1 MGLVWSHRSGYGTC
15 GVIGAISRLANK
27 GGVAMT
33 IFNRALLILAFI
45 SSTTA
50 FAEPEQS
57 SLSVLMPKSGTYSRP
72 ISTGNAEA
80 QQFFDQ
86 GLRFAWGFY
95 FPESIASYQEASRLA
110 PDHPMPYWG
119 IAHAAGPNP
128 NSRYAQMPD
137 DPQGAGLAAI
147 EAALARINRAT
158 PMEAA
163 LINALYVFYDAKS
176 IPDPR
181 ERDRAYLAEMRKLNQ
196 QYPDD
201 PDVAALYAGSFM
213 SIRRWDYWDK
223 NGDAKGETLAVAKA
237 LEHVINTGDPHPGV
251 YHLHIH
257 LIEASL
263 EPERAMVSADA
274 LEATLPIG
282 GHVVHMPAHIFVR
295 VGDYQRAIDNNLR
308 SLAVDKEFAQHWGD
322 IPLPNIG
329 TYPLSHKIHAGH
341 ALDFV
346 RYAATMQGSSELAI
360 KSAKQMAEAMSQQGT
375 PMGRMQK
382 RVAAPWV
389 TLKIFGK
396 WDELLAIEPL
406 KHSTPY
412 LTGILAYVKGSAH
425 VAKGQ
430 FDEAAQKL
438 SEIHRI
444 AASPDVSVNRAGAT
458 ATAELLALAAHAL
471 EGEMKMA
478 QGDLDGAIAAFEK
491 GVALEDT
498 NNYTEPPDWPQSMR
512 LYLGAALL
520 KAGRAAD
527 AEAVFRRDLRWHQNN
542 GWSLFGLTQAL
553 EAQGKSEE
561 ARSKKDAWARVWSN
575 SDFTLQGSAV
585 L

>member
-1 MGLVWSHRSGYGTC
+1 MNVTARLLTALMLVCLSHQSFAMSADADT
-15 GVIGAISRLANK
+15 VSRH
-27 GGVAMT
+27 
-33 IFNRALLILAFI
+33 ALL
-45 SSTTA
+45 
-50 FAEPEQS
+50 
-57 SLSVLMPKSGTYSRP
+57 VPKSGTYSRA
-72 ISTGNAEA
+72 ISTDVALA
-80 QQFFDQ
+80 QTYFDQ
-86 GLRFAWGFY
+86 GLRLAWGFY
-95 FPESIASYQEASRLA
+95 FPESIASYQEASRLD
-110 PDHPMPYWG
+110 PTHPMPYWG

-147 EAALARINRAT
+147 EAALDRIDRAT

-163 LINALYVFYDAKS
+163 LIKALYVFYDAKS

-181 ERDRAYLAEMRKLNQ
+181 ERDRAYLAEMRKLNKKHP
-196 QYPDD
+196 YD
-201 PDVAALYAGSFM
+201 PDIAALYAGSFM

-223 NGDAKGETLAVAKA
+223 SGEAKGETLAVAEA

-322 IPLPNIG
+322 LPLPSIG

-360 KSAKQMAEAMSQQGT
+360 KSAKQMAEAISQHGT

-389 TLKIFGK
+389 TLKIFGQ
-396 WDELLAIEPL
+396 WDELLTIESLP
-406 KHSTPY
+406 HSTPY
-412 LTGILAYVKGSAH
+412 LDGILSYVKGSAYI
-425 VAKGQ
+425 AKGSLDRAKQ
-430 FDEAAQKL
+430 EL
-438 SEIHRI
+438 SNIQRI
-444 AASPDVSVNRAGAT
+444 AQSPDVSVNRAGAT

-471 EGEMKMA
+471 DGEIKLA
-478 QGDLDGAIAAFEK
+478 EGDLTGAIAAFEK

-512 LYLGAALL
+512 LYLGNALMV
-520 KAGRAAD
+520 AGRFEE
-527 AEAVFRRDLRWHQNN
+527 AEAVFRKDLRWHQNN
-542 GWSLFGLTQAL
+542 GWSLFGLMKAL
-553 EAQGKSEE
+553 AAQNKKNEAKVIQKQWS
-561 ARSKKDAWARVWSN
+561 SVWSHADVQLT
-575 SDFTLQGSAV
+575 SPVIL
-585 L
+585 

>member
-1 MGLVWSHRSGYGTC
+1 MNVTARLLTALMLV
-15 GVIGAISRLANK
+15 
-27 GGVAMT
+27 
-33 IFNRALLILAFI
+33 
-45 SSTTA
+45 
-50 FAEPEQS
+50 
-57 SLSVLMPKSGTYSRP
+57 SLSHQSFAMSADADTASRHAVLVPKSGTYSRA
-72 ISTGNAEA
+72 ISTDVALA
-80 QQFFDQ
+80 QTYFDQ
-86 GLRFAWGFY
+86 GLRLAWGFY
-95 FPESIASYQEASRLA
+95 FPESIASYQEASRLD
-110 PDHPMPYWG
+110 PSHPMPYWG

-147 EAALARINRAT
+147 EAALDRIDRAT

-181 ERDRAYLAEMRKLNQ
+181 ERDRAYLAEMRELNKKH
-196 QYPDD
+196 PDD

-223 NGDAKGETLAVAKA
+223 SGEAKGETLAVAEA
-237 LEHVINTGDPHPGV
+237 LEHVITTGDPHPGV

-322 IPLPNIG
+322 LPLPNIG

-360 KSAKQMAEAMSQQGT
+360 KSAKQMAEAISQHGT

-389 TLKIFGK
+389 TLKIFGQ
-396 WDELLAIEPL
+396 WDELLTIESL
-406 KHSTPY
+406 SA
-412 LTGILAYVKGSAH
+412 LNALLDGILSYVKGSAH
-425 VAKGQ
+425 IAKGSL
-430 FDEAAQKL
+430 DRAQQEL
-438 SEIHRI
+438 SNIQRI
-444 AASPDVSVNRAGAT
+444 AQSPDVSVNRAGAT

-471 EGEMKMA
+471 DGEIKLA
-478 QGDLDGAIAAFEK
+478 EGDLTGAIAAFEK

-512 LYLGAALL
+512 LYLGNALL
-520 KAGRAAD
+520 VAGRFEE
-527 AEAVFRRDLRWHQNN
+527 AEAVFRKDLRWHQNN
-542 GWSLFGLTQAL
+542 GWSLFGLMKAL
-553 EAQGKSEE
+553 EAQNKKNE
-561 ARSKKDAWARVWSN
+561 AKVIQKQWSSVWSHADVQLT
-575 SDFTLQGSAV
+575 SPVIL
-585 L
+585 

>member
-1 MGLVWSHRSGYGTC
+1 MNVTARLLTALMMVFLSH
-15 GVIGAISRLANK
+15 
-27 GGVAMT
+27 
-33 IFNRALLILAFI
+33 
-45 SSTTA
+45 
-50 FAEPEQS
+50 QS
-57 SLSVLMPKSGTYSRP
+57 SAMGADADTASPHAVLVPKSGTYSRA
-72 ISTGNAEA
+72 ISTDVALA
-80 QQFFDQ
+80 QTYFDQ

-95 FPESIASYQEASRLA
+95 FPESIASYREASILD
-110 PDHPMPYWG
+110 PSHPMPYWG

-147 EAALARINRAT
+147 EAALDRIDRAT
-158 PMEAA
+158 PMEAS
-163 LINALYVFYDAKS
+163 LINALFVFYDAKS

-181 ERDRAYLAEMRKLNQ
+181 ERDRAYLAEMRRLNK

-223 NGDAKGETLAVAKA
+223 NGEAKGETLAVAEA
-237 LEHVINTGDPHPGV
+237 LEHVITTGDPHPGV

-322 IPLPNIG
+322 LPLPNIG

-360 KSAKQMAEAMSQQGT
+360 RSAKQMAEAISQHGT

-389 TLKIFGK
+389 TLKIFGQ
-396 WDELLAIEPL
+396 WDELLAIKSL

-412 LTGILAYVKGSAH
+412 LDGILSYVKGTAH
-425 VAKGQ
+425 IAKGSLDRANQ
-430 FDEAAQKL
+430 EL
-438 SEIHRI
+438 SNIQRI
-444 AASPDVSVNRAGAT
+444 AQSPDVSVNRAGAT
-458 ATAELLALAAHAL
+458 ATAELLGLAAHAL
-471 EGEMKMA
+471 DGEIKLA
-478 QGDLDGAIAAFEK
+478 EGDLAGAIAAFEK

-512 LYLGAALL
+512 LYLGNALL
-520 KAGRAAD
+520 VAGRFEE
-527 AEAVFRRDLRWHQNN
+527 AEAVFRKDLRWHQNN
-542 GWSLFGLTQAL
+542 GWSLFGLMKAL
-553 EAQGKSEE
+553 EAQNKKNE
-561 ARSKKDAWARVWSN
+561 AKVIQKQWSSVWSHADVQLT
-575 SDFTLQGSAV
+575 SPVIL
-585 L
+585 

>member
-1 MGLVWSHRSGYGTC
+1 MRFLKYVFVCISLVLSAHAMSATDMDTESS
-15 GVIGAISRLANK
+15 VAI
-27 GGVAMT
+27 M
-33 IFNRALLILAFI
+33 
-45 SSTTA
+45 
-50 FAEPEQS
+50 
-57 SLSVLMPKSGTYSRP
+57 MPKSGTYSRP
-72 ISTGNAEA
+72 ISTDEAEA
-80 QQFFDQ
+80 QRFFDQ

-95 FPESIASYQEASRLA
+95 FPESIASYQEASRLD
-110 PDHPMPYWG
+110 PSHPMPYWG

-147 EAALARINRAT
+147 EAALDRIDRAT
-158 PMEAA
+158 PMETA

-181 ERDRAYLAEMRKLNQ
+181 ERDRAYLSEMRKLNK

-201 PDVAALYAGSFM
+201 PDIAALYAGSFM

-223 NGDAKGETLAVAKA
+223 NGEAKGETLAVAKA

-322 IPLPNIG
+322 LPLPNIG

-360 KSAKQMAEAMSQQGT
+360 KSAKQMAVAISQHGT

-396 WDELLAIEPL
+396 WDEVLAIEPL

-430 FDEAAQKL
+430 FEEAAQKL
-438 SEIHRI
+438 DEIHRI
-444 AASPDVSVNRAGAT
+444 AASPDISVNRAGAT
-458 ATAELLALAAHAL
+458 ATAELLALAANAL

-478 QGDLDGAIAAFEK
+478 QGDLDGAISAFEK

-520 KAGRAAD
+520 KAGRAAE

-553 EAQGKSEE
+553 DAQGKSAE
-561 ARSKKDAWARVWSN
+561 AAATREAWTKVWSYA
-575 SDFTLQGSAV
+575 DVTLNAPAI

>member
-1 MGLVWSHRSGYGTC
+1 
-15 GVIGAISRLANK
+15 
-27 GGVAMT
+27 MT

-72 ISTGNAEA
+72 ISTENAEA

-308 SLAVDKEFAQHWGD
+308 SLAVDKEFAKHWGD

-360 KSAKQMAEAMSQQGT
+360 KSAKQMAEAMSQHGT

-561 ARSKKDAWARVWSN
+561 ARSKKDAWAKVWSQADI
-575 SDFTLQGSAV
+575 SLTAPAIL
-585 L
+585 

>member
-1 MGLVWSHRSGYGTC
+1 MNVTARLLTALMLVCLSHQSFAMSADADT
-15 GVIGAISRLANK
+15 VSRH
-27 GGVAMT
+27 
-33 IFNRALLILAFI
+33 ALL
-45 SSTTA
+45 
-50 FAEPEQS
+50 
-57 SLSVLMPKSGTYSRP
+57 VPKSGTYSRA
-72 ISTGNAEA
+72 ISTDVALA
-80 QQFFDQ
+80 QTYFDQ
-86 GLRFAWGFY
+86 GLRLAWGFY
-95 FPESIASYQEASRLA
+95 FPESIASYQEASRLD
-110 PDHPMPYWG
+110 PTHPMPYWG

-147 EAALARINRAT
+147 EAALDRIDRAT

-163 LINALYVFYDAKS
+163 LIKALYVFYNAKS

-181 ERDRAYLAEMRKLNQ
+181 ERDRAYLAEMRKLNKKHP
-196 QYPDD
+196 YD
-201 PDVAALYAGSFM
+201 PDIAALYAGSFM

-223 NGDAKGETLAVAKA
+223 SGEAKGETLAVAEA

-322 IPLPNIG
+322 LPLPSIG

-360 KSAKQMAEAMSQQGT
+360 KSAKQMAEAISQHGT

-389 TLKIFGK
+389 TLKIFGQ
-396 WDELLAIEPL
+396 WDELLTIESLP
-406 KHSTPY
+406 HSTPY
-412 LTGILAYVKGSAH
+412 LDGILSYVKGSAYI
-425 VAKGQ
+425 AKGLLDRAKQ
-430 FDEAAQKL
+430 EL
-438 SEIHRI
+438 SNIQRI
-444 AASPDVSVNRAGAT
+444 AQSPDVSVNRAGAT

-471 EGEMKMA
+471 DGEIKLA
-478 QGDLDGAIAAFEK
+478 EGDLTGAIAAFEK

-512 LYLGAALL
+512 LYLGNALMV
-520 KAGRAAD
+520 AGRFEE
-527 AEAVFRRDLRWHQNN
+527 AEAVFRKDLRWHQNN
-542 GWSLFGLTQAL
+542 GWSLFGLMKAL
-553 EAQGKSEE
+553 AAQNKKNEAKVIQKQWS
-561 ARSKKDAWARVWSN
+561 SVWSHADVQLT
-575 SDFTLQGSAV
+575 SPVIL
-585 L
+585 

>member
-1 MGLVWSHRSGYGTC
+1 MNVTARLLTALMLV
-15 GVIGAISRLANK
+15 
-27 GGVAMT
+27 
-33 IFNRALLILAFI
+33 
-45 SSTTA
+45 
-50 FAEPEQS
+50 
-57 SLSVLMPKSGTYSRP
+57 SLSHQSFAMSTDADTASPHAVLVPKSGTYSRA
-72 ISTGNAEA
+72 ISTDVALA
-80 QQFFDQ
+80 QTYFDQ
-86 GLRFAWGFY
+86 GLRLAWGFY
-95 FPESIASYQEASRLA
+95 FPESIASYQEASRLD
-110 PDHPMPYWG
+110 PSHPMPYWG

-147 EAALARINRAT
+147 EAALDRIDRAT

-163 LINALYVFYDAKS
+163 LIKALYVFYDAKS

-181 ERDRAYLAEMRKLNQ
+181 ERDRAYLAEMRELNKKH
-196 QYPDD
+196 PDD

-223 NGDAKGETLAVAKA
+223 SGEAKGETLAVAEA
-237 LEHVINTGDPHPGV
+237 LEHVITTGDPHPGV

-322 IPLPNIG
+322 LPLPNIG

-360 KSAKQMAEAMSQQGT
+360 KSAKQMAEAISQHGT

-389 TLKIFGK
+389 TLKIFGQ
-396 WDELLAIEPL
+396 WDELLTIESLP
-406 KHSTPY
+406 HSTPY
-412 LTGILAYVKGSAH
+412 LDGILSYVKGSAH
-425 VAKGQ
+425 IAKGSL
-430 FDEAAQKL
+430 DRAQQEL
-438 SEIHRI
+438 SNIQRI
-444 AASPDVSVNRAGAT
+444 AQSPDVSVNRAGAT

-471 EGEMKMA
+471 DGEIKLA
-478 QGDLDGAIAAFEK
+478 EGDLTGAIAAFEK

-512 LYLGAALL
+512 LYLGNALL
-520 KAGRAAD
+520 VAGRFEE
-527 AEAVFRRDLRWHQNN
+527 AEAVFRKDLRWHQNN
-542 GWSLFGLTQAL
+542 GWSLFGLMKAL
-553 EAQGKSEE
+553 EAQNKKNE
-561 ARSKKDAWARVWSN
+561 AKVIQKQWSSVWSHADVQLT
-575 SDFTLQGSAV
+575 SPVIL
-585 L
+585 

>member
-1 MGLVWSHRSGYGTC
+1 MNFTARLLTALMLVFLSHQSFAMSADADT
-15 GVIGAISRLANK
+15 VSRH
-27 GGVAMT
+27 
-33 IFNRALLILAFI
+33 ALL
-45 SSTTA
+45 
-50 FAEPEQS
+50 
-57 SLSVLMPKSGTYSRP
+57 VPKSGTYSRA
-72 ISTGNAEA
+72 ISTDVALA
-80 QQFFDQ
+80 QTYFDQ
-86 GLRFAWGFY
+86 GLRLAWGFY
-95 FPESIASYQEASRLA
+95 FPESIASYQEASRLD
-110 PDHPMPYWG
+110 PTHPMPYWG

-147 EAALARINRAT
+147 EAALDRIDRAT

-163 LINALYVFYDAKS
+163 LIKALYVFYNAKS

-181 ERDRAYLAEMRKLNQ
+181 ERDRAYLAEMRKLNKKHP
-196 QYPDD
+196 YD
-201 PDVAALYAGSFM
+201 PDIAALYAGSFM

-223 NGDAKGETLAVAKA
+223 SGEAKGETLAVAEA

-322 IPLPNIG
+322 LPLPSIG

-360 KSAKQMAEAMSQQGT
+360 KSAKQMAEAISQHGT

-389 TLKIFGK
+389 TLKIFGQ
-396 WDELLAIEPL
+396 WDELLTIESLP
-406 KHSTPY
+406 HSTPY
-412 LTGILAYVKGSAH
+412 LDGILSYVKGSAYI
-425 VAKGQ
+425 AKGSLDRAKQ
-430 FDEAAQKL
+430 EL
-438 SEIHRI
+438 SNIQRI
-444 AASPDVSVNRAGAT
+444 AQSPDVSVNRAGAT

-471 EGEMKMA
+471 DGEIKLA
-478 QGDLDGAIAAFEK
+478 EGDLTGAIAAFEK

-512 LYLGAALL
+512 LYLGNALMV
-520 KAGRAAD
+520 AGRFD
-527 AEAVFRRDLRWHQNN
+527 EAEAVFRKDLRWHQNN
-542 GWSLFGLTQAL
+542 GWSLFGLMKAL
-553 EAQGKSEE
+553 AAQNKKNEAKVIQKQWS
-561 ARSKKDAWARVWSN
+561 SVWSHADVQLT
-575 SDFTLQGSAV
+575 SPVIL
-585 L
+585 

>member
-1 MGLVWSHRSGYGTC
+1 MRISGYLLTGMLT
-15 GVIGAISRLANK
+15 VFSMGA
-27 GGVAMT
+27 
-33 IFNRALLILAFI
+33 
-45 SSTTA
+45 
-50 FAEPEQS
+50 
-57 SLSVLMPKSGTYSRP
+57 LSNNDHHAIVVPDSGNYSRP
-72 ISTGNAEA
+72 ISTENAAA
-80 QQFFDQ
+80 QGFFDQ

-95 FPESIASYQEASRLA
+95 FPESIASYQEASRLD
-110 PDHPMPYWG
+110 PSHPMPFWG

-137 DPQGAGLAAI
+137 DPKGAGLAAI
-147 EAALARINRAT
+147 EAALDRIDRAT
-158 PMEAA
+158 SMEAS
-163 LINALYVFYDAKS
+163 LINALHVFYDAKS

-181 ERDRAYLAEMRKLNQ
+181 ARDRAYLAEMRKMNK

-201 PDVAALYAGSFM
+201 PDIAALYAGSFM
-213 SIRRWDYWDK
+213 SIRRWDYWGK
-223 NGDAKGETLAVAKA
+223 NGDAKGETLAVAEA

-308 SLAVDKEFAQHWGD
+308 SLAVDKQFAQHWGD
-322 IPLPNIG
+322 LPLPMIG

-360 KSAKQMAEAMSQQGT
+360 RSAKQMAEAISQHGT

-389 TLKIFGK
+389 TLKIFGQ
-396 WDELLAIEPL
+396 WDELLAIEDL
-406 KHSTPY
+406 QHSTPY
-412 LTGILAYVKGSAH
+412 LSGILSYVKGSAH
-425 VAKGQ
+425 IAKGSLDQ
-430 FDEAAQKL
+430 AKRKL

-444 AASPDVSVNRAGAT
+444 AQSSDVSVNRAGAT

-471 EGEMKMA
+471 DGEIKLAEGDHE
-478 QGDLDGAIAAFEK
+478 GAIVAFQK

-512 LYLGAALL
+512 LYLGHALL
-520 KAGRAAD
+520 VAGRFEE
-527 AEAVFRRDLRWHQNN
+527 AEAVFRKDLRWHQNN
-542 GWSLFGLTQAL
+542 GWSLYGLLKAL
-553 EAQGKSEE
+553 EAQDKKNE
-561 ARSKKDAWARVWSN
+561 AKVIQKQWSSVWSHADVQLT
-575 SDFTLQGSAV
+575 SPVIL
-585 L
+585 

>member
-1 MGLVWSHRSGYGTC
+1 MNVTARLLTALMLVCLSHQSFAMSADADT
-15 GVIGAISRLANK
+15 VSRH
-27 GGVAMT
+27 
-33 IFNRALLILAFI
+33 ALL
-45 SSTTA
+45 
-50 FAEPEQS
+50 
-57 SLSVLMPKSGTYSRP
+57 VPKSGTYSRA
-72 ISTGNAEA
+72 ISTDVALA
-80 QQFFDQ
+80 QTYFDQ
-86 GLRFAWGFY
+86 GLRLAWGFY
-95 FPESIASYQEASRLA
+95 FPESIASYQEASRLD
-110 PDHPMPYWG
+110 PTHPMPYWG

-147 EAALARINRAT
+147 EAALDRIDRAT

-163 LINALYVFYDAKS
+163 LIKALYVFYNAKS

-181 ERDRAYLAEMRKLNQ
+181 ERDRAYLAEMRKLNKKHP
-196 QYPDD
+196 YD
-201 PDVAALYAGSFM
+201 PDIAALYAGSFM

-223 NGDAKGETLAVAKA
+223 SGEAKGETLAVAEA

-322 IPLPNIG
+322 LPLPSIG

-360 KSAKQMAEAMSQQGT
+360 KSAKQMAEAISQHGT

-389 TLKIFGK
+389 TLKIFGQ
-396 WDELLAIEPL
+396 WDELLTIESLP
-406 KHSTPY
+406 HSTPY
-412 LTGILAYVKGSAH
+412 LDGILSYVKGSAYI
-425 VAKGQ
+425 AKGSLDRAKQ
-430 FDEAAQKL
+430 EL
-438 SEIHRI
+438 SNIQRI
-444 AASPDVSVNRAGAT
+444 AQSPDVSVNRAGAT

-471 EGEMKMA
+471 DGEIKLA
-478 QGDLDGAIAAFEK
+478 EGDLAGAIAAFEK

-512 LYLGAALL
+512 LYLGNALMV
-520 KAGRAAD
+520 AGRFD
-527 AEAVFRRDLRWHQNN
+527 EAEAVFRKDLRWHQNN
-542 GWSLFGLTQAL
+542 GWSLFGLMKAL
-553 EAQGKSEE
+553 AAQNKKNEAKVIQKQWS
-561 ARSKKDAWARVWSN
+561 SVWSHADVQLT
-575 SDFTLQGSAV
+575 SPVIL
-585 L
+585 

>member
-1 MGLVWSHRSGYGTC
+1 MRISGYLLTGMLT
-15 GVIGAISRLANK
+15 VFSMAALSNNDHHAI
-27 GGVAMT
+27 VV
-33 IFNRALLILAFI
+33 
-45 SSTTA
+45 
-50 FAEPEQS
+50 PD
-57 SLSVLMPKSGTYSRP
+57 SGNYSRP
-72 ISTGNAEA
+72 ISTENAAA
-80 QQFFDQ
+80 QGFFDQ

-95 FPESIASYQEASRLA
+95 FPESIASYQEASRLD
-110 PDHPMPYWG
+110 PSHPMPFWG

-137 DPQGAGLAAI
+137 DPKGAGLAAI
-147 EAALARINRAT
+147 EAALDRIDRAT
-158 PMEAA
+158 SMEAS
-163 LINALYVFYDAKS
+163 LINALHVFYDAKS

-181 ERDRAYLAEMRKLNQ
+181 ERDRAYLAEMRKLNK

-201 PDVAALYAGSFM
+201 PDIAALYAGSFM
-213 SIRRWDYWDK
+213 SIRRWDYWGK
-223 NGDAKGETLAVAKA
+223 NGDAKGETLAVAEA

-308 SLAVDKEFAQHWGD
+308 SLAVDKQFAQHWGD
-322 IPLPNIG
+322 LPLPMIG

-360 KSAKQMAEAMSQQGT
+360 RSAKQMAEAISQHGT

-389 TLKIFGK
+389 TLKIFGQ
-396 WDELLAIEPL
+396 WDELLAIEDL
-406 KHSTPY
+406 QHSTPY
-412 LTGILAYVKGSAH
+412 LSGILSYVKGSAH
-425 VAKGQ
+425 IAKGSLDQ
-430 FDEAAQKL
+430 AKRKL

-444 AASPDVSVNRAGAT
+444 AQSSDVSVNRAGAT

-471 EGEMKMA
+471 DGEIKLAEGDHE
-478 QGDLDGAIAAFEK
+478 GAIVAFQK

-498 NNYTEPPDWPQSMR
+498 NNYTEPPIGRSRYGFTWVMR
-512 LYLGAALL
+512 CWS
-520 KAGRAAD
+520 RD
-527 AEAVFRRDLRWHQNN
+527 DLRRPKRC
-542 GWSLFGLTQAL
+542 S
-553 EAQGKSEE
+553 GKICVGT
-561 ARSKKDAWARVWSN
+561 RTTVGPCTDC
-575 SDFTLQGSAV
+575 
-585 L
+585 

>member
-1 MGLVWSHRSGYGTC
+1 MGADADTASPHAVLV
-15 GVIGAISRLANK
+15 
-27 GGVAMT
+27 
-33 IFNRALLILAFI
+33 
-45 SSTTA
+45 
-50 FAEPEQS
+50 
-57 SLSVLMPKSGTYSRP
+57 PKSGTYSRA
-72 ISTGNAEA
+72 ISTDVALA
-80 QQFFDQ
+80 QTYFDQ

-95 FPESIASYQEASRLA
+95 FPESIASYREASILD
-110 PDHPMPYWG
+110 PSHPMPYWG

-147 EAALARINRAT
+147 EAALDRIDRAT
-158 PMEAA
+158 PMEAS
-163 LINALYVFYDAKS
+163 LINALFVFYDAKS

-181 ERDRAYLAEMRKLNQ
+181 ERDRAYLAEMRRLNK

-223 NGDAKGETLAVAKA
+223 NGEAKGETLAVAEA
-237 LEHVINTGDPHPGV
+237 LEHVITTGDPHPGV

-322 IPLPNIG
+322 LPLPNIG

-360 KSAKQMAEAMSQQGT
+360 RSAKQMAEAISQHGT

-389 TLKIFGK
+389 TLKIFGQ
-396 WDELLAIEPL
+396 WDELLAIKSL

-412 LTGILAYVKGSAH
+412 LDGILSYVKGTAH
-425 VAKGQ
+425 IAKGSLDRANQ
-430 FDEAAQKL
+430 EL
-438 SEIHRI
+438 SNIQRI
-444 AASPDVSVNRAGAT
+444 AQSPDVSVNRAGAT
-458 ATAELLALAAHAL
+458 ATAELLGLAAHAL
-471 EGEMKMA
+471 DGEIKLA
-478 QGDLDGAIAAFEK
+478 EGDLAGAIVAFEK

-512 LYLGAALL
+512 LYLGNALL
-520 KAGRAAD
+520 VAGRFEE
-527 AEAVFRRDLRWHQNN
+527 AEAVFRKDLRWHQNN
-542 GWSLFGLTQAL
+542 GWSLFGLMKAL
-553 EAQGKSEE
+553 EAQNKKNE
-561 ARSKKDAWARVWSN
+561 AKVIQKQWSSVWSHADVQLT
-575 SDFTLQGSAV
+575 SPVIL
-585 L
+585 

>member
-1 MGLVWSHRSGYGTC
+1 M
-15 GVIGAISRLANK
+15 ALA
-27 GGVAMT
+27 
-33 IFNRALLILAFI
+33 
-45 SSTTA
+45 
-50 FAEPEQS
+50 
-57 SLSVLMPKSGTYSRP
+57 SLSAVSENSHVHAVLVPDSGTYSRA
-72 ISTGNAEA
+72 ISTDVALA
-80 QQFFDQ
+80 QTYFDQ
-86 GLRFAWGFY
+86 GLRLAWGFY
-95 FPESIASYQEASRLA
+95 FPESIASYQEASRLD
-110 PDHPMPYWG
+110 PSHPMPYWG

-147 EAALARINRAT
+147 EAALDRIDRAT
-158 PMEAA
+158 PIEAS

-201 PDVAALYAGSFM
+201 PDIAALYAGSFM

-223 NGDAKGETLAVAKA
+223 SGEAKGETLAVAEA

-322 IPLPNIG
+322 LPLPNIG

-360 KSAKQMAEAMSQQGT
+360 KSAKQMAEAISQHGT

-389 TLKIFGK
+389 TLKIFGQ
-396 WDELLAIEPL
+396 WDELLATESL
-406 KHSTPY
+406 QHSTPY
-412 LTGILAYVKGSAH
+412 LDGILSYAKGCAHIAKGSLDK
-425 VAKGQ
+425 AKEQ
-430 FDEAAQKL
+430 L
-438 SEIHRI
+438 SDIQRI
-444 AASPDVSVNRAGAT
+444 AQSPDVSVNRAGAT
-458 ATAELLALAAHAL
+458 ATAELLALAARAL
-471 EGEMKMA
+471 DGEIKLA
-478 QGDLDGAIAAFEK
+478 EGDLAGAIVAFEK

-512 LYLGAALL
+512 LYLGHALL
-520 KAGRAAD
+520 EAGRFEE
-527 AEAVFRRDLRWHQNN
+527 AEAVFRKDLRWHQSN
-542 GWSLFGLTQAL
+542 GWSLFGLMKAL
-553 EAQGKSEE
+553 EAQNKKNE
-561 ARSKKDAWARVWSN
+561 AKVIQNQWTSVWSRADVQLT
-575 SDFTLQGSAV
+575 SPVIL
-585 L
+585 

>member
-1 MGLVWSHRSGYGTC
+1 MFVLKRLVTSLLFITSFNVSTDAMATEISY
-15 GVIGAISRLANK
+15 AI
-27 GGVAMT
+27 
-33 IFNRALLILAFI
+33 
-45 SSTTA
+45 
-50 FAEPEQS
+50 
-57 SLSVLMPKSGTYSRP
+57 LMPKSGTYSRP
-72 ISTGNAEA
+72 ISTDNVKA

-95 FPESIASYQEASRLA
+95 FPESIASYQEASRLD
-110 PDHPMPYWG
+110 PSHPMPFWG

-128 NSRYAQMPD
+128 NSRYVQMPD

-147 EAALARINRAT
+147 EAALDRIDRAT
-158 PMEAA
+158 PLEES
-163 LINALYVFYDAKS
+163 LINALYVFYDAES
-176 IPDPR
+176 ISDPR
-181 ERDRAYLAEMRKLNQ
+181 DRDRAYLAEMRKLNNQ
-196 QYPDD
+196 HPND
-201 PDVAALYAGSFM
+201 PDIAALYAGSFM

-223 NGDAKGETLAVAKA
+223 NGEAKGETPAVAKA
-237 LEHVINTGDPHPGV
+237 LEHIINTADPHPGV

-322 IPLPNIG
+322 LPLPNIG

-346 RYAATMQGSSELAI
+346 RYAATMQGSSELAV
-360 KSAKQMAEAMSQQGT
+360 KSAKQMAEAISQHGT

-389 TLKIFGK
+389 TLKIFGQ
-396 WDELLAIEPL
+396 WDELLAIESL

-412 LTGILAYVKGSAH
+412 LDGILSYVKGGAH
-425 VAKGQ
+425 IAKGSL
-430 FDEAAQKL
+430 DRAKL
-438 SEIHRI
+438 ELSNIQRI
-444 AASPDVSVNRAGAT
+444 AESPDVSVNRAGAT

-471 EGEMKMA
+471 DGEIKLSE
-478 QGDLDGAIAAFEK
+478 GDLTRAIAAFEK

-512 LYLGAALL
+512 LYLGHALL
-520 KAGRAAD
+520 VAGRFQE
-527 AEAVFRRDLRWHQNN
+527 AEAVFRKDLRWHQNN
-542 GWSLFGLTQAL
+542 GWSLFGLMKAL
-553 EAQGKSEE
+553 KAQN
-561 ARSKKDAWARVWSN
+561 KKNDAKVIQKQWESVWSHADVQLT
-575 SDFTLQGSAV
+575 SPVML
-585 L
+585 

>member
-1 MGLVWSHRSGYGTC
+1 MRFLKYVFVCISLVLSAQ
-15 GVIGAISRLANK
+15 AIS
-27 GGVAMT
+27 
-33 IFNRALLILAFI
+33 
-45 SSTTA
+45 TTGMEMD
-50 FAEPEQS
+50 AESPTAI
-57 SLSVLMPKSGTYSRP
+57 LMPKSGTYSRP
-72 ISTGNAEA
+72 ISTDMPEA

-95 FPESIASYQEASRLA
+95 FPESIASYQEASRLD
-110 PDHPMPYWG
+110 PTHPMPYWG

-147 EAALARINRAT
+147 EAALERIDRAT

-181 ERDRAYLAEMRKLNQ
+181 ERDRAYLAEMRKLNK

-201 PDVAALYAGSFM
+201 PDIAALYAGSFM

-223 NGDAKGETLAVAKA
+223 NGEAKGETLAVAKA

-308 SLAVDKEFAQHWGD
+308 SLAVDKEFAQHWGEL
-322 IPLPNIG
+322 PLPNIG

-360 KSAKQMAEAMSQQGT
+360 KSAKQMAEAISKHGT

-396 WDELLAIEPL
+396 WDEVLAIEPL

-430 FDEAAQKL
+430 FEEAAQKL
-438 SEIHRI
+438 AQIHRI

-458 ATAELLALAAHAL
+458 ATAELLALAANAL

-478 QGDLDGAIAAFEK
+478 QGDLDGAISAFEK

-553 EAQGKSEE
+553 EAQGKSAE
-561 ARSKKDAWARVWSN
+561 AASMREAWTKVWANADVS
-575 SDFTLQGSAV
+575 LSAPAI

>member
-1 MGLVWSHRSGYGTC
+1 MNVTARLLTTLMLV
-15 GVIGAISRLANK
+15 
-27 GGVAMT
+27 
-33 IFNRALLILAFI
+33 
-45 SSTTA
+45 
-50 FAEPEQS
+50 
-57 SLSVLMPKSGTYSRP
+57 SLSHQSFAMSADADTASRHAVLVPKSGTYSRA
-72 ISTGNAEA
+72 ISTDVALA
-80 QQFFDQ
+80 QTYFDQ
-86 GLRFAWGFY
+86 GLRLAWGFY
-95 FPESIASYQEASRLA
+95 FPESIASYQEASRLD
-110 PDHPMPYWG
+110 PSHPMPYWG

-147 EAALARINRAT
+147 EAALDRIDRAT
-158 PMEAA
+158 PMEAE
-163 LINALYVFYDAKS
+163 LIRALYIFYDAKS

-181 ERDRAYLAEMRKLNQ
+181 ERDRAYLAEMRELNK

-223 NGDAKGETLAVAKA
+223 SGEAKGETLAVAEA

-308 SLAVDKEFAQHWGD
+308 SLAVDKEFAEHWGEL
-322 IPLPNIG
+322 PLPNIG

-360 KSAKQMAEAMSQQGT
+360 KSAKQMAQAISQHGT

-389 TLKIFGK
+389 TLKIFGQ
-396 WDELLAIEPL
+396 WDELLAIESL
-406 KHSTPY
+406 QHSTPY
-412 LTGILAYVKGSAH
+412 LDGILSYVKGSAYI
-425 VAKGQ
+425 AKGSLDRAKQ
-430 FDEAAQKL
+430 ELSSIQHIAQ
-438 SEIHRI
+438 
-444 AASPDVSVNRAGAT
+444 SPDVSVNRAGAT

-471 EGEMKMA
+471 DGEIKLA
-478 QGDLDGAIAAFEK
+478 EGDLTGAIAAFEK

-512 LYLGAALL
+512 LYLGNALL
-520 KAGRAAD
+520 VAGRFEE
-527 AEAVFRRDLRWHQNN
+527 AEAVFRKDLRWHQNN
-542 GWSLFGLTQAL
+542 GWSLFGLMKAL
-553 EAQGKSEE
+553 EAQN
-561 ARSKKDAWARVWSN
+561 KKNDAKVIQNQWSSVWSYADVQLT
-575 SDFTLQGSAV
+575 SPVIL
-585 L
+585 